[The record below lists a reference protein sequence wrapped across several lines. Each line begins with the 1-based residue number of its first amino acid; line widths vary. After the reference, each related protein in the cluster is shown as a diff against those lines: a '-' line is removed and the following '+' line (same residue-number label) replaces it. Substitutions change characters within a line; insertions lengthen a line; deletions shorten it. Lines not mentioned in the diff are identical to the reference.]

1 MYIYVLH
8 IDIYIY
14 ICVYIYM
21 YIYMCVCVSV
31 CIHLETICPS
41 HGDDEFPII
50 KRDAYVHDASEALEV
65 GAQLVGAPSLRNVAD
80 LCVE

>member
-1 MYIYVLH
+1 VCVCVCV
-8 IDIYIY
+8 
-14 ICVYIYM
+14 CVYIY
-21 YIYMCVCVSV
+21 V
-31 CIHLETICPS
+31 CIHIYLQTVGPS